1 MNMDTPEVFYK
12 TNAILGEGPLWDHR
26 QNALFWI
33 DISRPAVF
41 RQGLKNGQTGYWPMP
56 SAVGAIGLSTNNQL
70 LVALENQH
78 ICLLDLQSG
87 DLQTIANPIADFELQ
102 EIGGRYNDGHVD
114 QKGNFWVGWLT
125 HDRKNPGALFRM
137 DSNGNVKKILDDP
150 VAPNGIG
157 WSPDGRT
164 MYVTDSHIN
173 TIWAY
178 DCDLE
183 SGELGKRKML
193 AHQDRNMGI
202 FDGLS
207 VDADGNI
214 WSALYGGGAVV
225 KLSPDEELQG
235 GPEIAGIK
243 LPVNLVTS
251 CCFAGDDLKTM
262 VITTAVRNQSET
274 ELQKYPLS
282 GSLFRLQMSTP
293 GLRETA
299 FDYAGDSSD

>member
-1 MNMDTPEVFYK
+1 MDTPECFHK
-12 TNAILGEGPLWDHR
+12 TSAILGEGPLWDHR
-26 QNALFWI
+26 QNALLWI

-41 RQGLKNGQTGYWPMP
+41 RHDLNNGQTGHWPMP
-56 SAVGAIGLSTNNQL
+56 SAIGAIGLCTNNRL
-70 LVALENQH
+70 LLALENQH

-87 DLQTIANPIADFELQ
+87 DLQTIANPIADFKLQ
-102 EIGGRYNDGHVD
+102 EIGGRYNDGRVD

-125 HDRKNPGALFRM
+125 HDRKNPGALFRI
-137 DSNGNVKKILDDP
+137 DSTGNVKKILDDP
-150 VAPNGIG
+150 VASNGIG
-157 WSPDGRT
+157 WSPDGT
-164 MYVTDSHIN
+164 IMYVTDSHIN

-193 AHQDRNMGI
+193 AHQDRNIGI

-207 VDADGNI
+207 VDAQGNI

-225 KLSPDEELQG
+225 KLSPDEDLQT
-235 GPEIAGIK
+235 GPEIARIE

-282 GSLFRLQMSTP
+282 GSLFRLQLSTP
-293 GLRETA
+293 GLRETV

>member
-1 MNMDTPEVFYK
+1 MNIDTPECFHK

-26 QNALFWI
+26 QDALFWI
-33 DISRPAVF
+33 DISRPAVL
-41 RQGLKNGQTGYWPMP
+41 RHDLNNGQTGHWPMP
-56 SAVGAIGLSTNNQL
+56 SAIGAIGLSTNNQL
-70 LVALENQH
+70 LLALENQH

-87 DLQTIANPIADFELQ
+87 DLQTIANPIADFGLQ
-102 EIGGRYNDGHVD
+102 EIGGRYNDGRVD

-137 DSNGNVKKILDDP
+137 DSKGNIKKILDDP
-150 VAPNGIG
+150 IAPNGIG
-157 WSPDGRT
+157 WSPDGT
-164 MYVTDSHIN
+164 IMYVTDSHIN

-183 SGELGKRKML
+183 SGELGRRRML
-193 AHQDRNMGI
+193 ARQDRNIGI
-202 FDGLS
+202 FDGLC
-207 VDADGNI
+207 VDAQGNI

-225 KLSPDEELQG
+225 KLSPNEDSKS
-235 GPEIAGIK
+235 GPEIARIE

-262 VITTAVRNQSET
+262 VITTAVRNQCET

-282 GSLFRLQMSTP
+282 GSLFRLPMCTP
-293 GLRETA
+293 GLQETV